1 MAIMMGTNHSL
12 LFLYEFYWIAH
23 ICMYL
28 LKLDMDNGD
37 E

>member
-1 MAIMMGTNHSL
+1 MAIMMGTNI
-12 LFLYEFYWIAH
+12 LYEFYWIAH